1 MSASLKR
8 KYKKRYTRTESI
20 SPDRARALLAT
31 MVENNRPVTLL
42 RVKRYAKQMAREG
55 VWKST
60 SQGLIIDWFGRLGN
74 GMHRLLAV
82 IESGV
87 TIEVDVTYG
96 EDPANFVIWDKGK
109 ERTLNDDMVIAEVV
123 YPKDS
128 AKLYRVYLDLQ
139 QTSPTKYI
147 GFGHRKSVSH
157 EDAIAWAQEH
167 AASLTHVIERCR
179 RKEWRRVL
187 RPPATF
193 MGLYYWLYERSP
205 AEADSFFALLID
217 GSSGKREP
225 VHQLRES
232 LDQLMLDKMR
242 GTTVP
247 RFLYAALVFKAWNAH
262 MARKTVKQIWF
273 DPGLENFPD
282 LTSRKRR

>member
-8 KYKKRYTRTESI
+8 KYKKRYTRTEEV

-31 MVENNRPVTLL
+31 MVDNNRPITLS
-42 RVKRYAKQMAREG
+42 RVKKYARKMKKEG

-123 YPKDS
+123 YPKES
-128 AKLYRVYLDLQ
+128 ARLYRVYLDLQ
-139 QTSPTKYI
+139 QTGPTKYI
-147 GFGHRKSVSH
+147 SFGHRKSVSH
-157 EDAIAWAQEH
+157 EDAIVWAQEH

-187 RPPATF
+187 RPPAAF

-205 AEADSFFALLID
+205 KEADLFFSLLIT
-217 GSSGKREP
+217 GAPTKGHP
-225 VHQLRES
+225 VYQLRES
-232 LDQLMLDKMR
+232 LDQLVIDRMR
-242 GTTVP
+242 GETIP
-247 RFLYAALVFKAWNAH
+247 RFLYAALVFKAWNAY
-262 MARKTVKQIWF
+262 MARKEVKQIWF
-273 DPGLENFPD
+273 DPGDEKFPT
-282 LTSRKRR
+282 LTTRSRR